1 MADAPNTQNASIPAK
16 SADPAV
22 DTNRAAPSVQSVEA
36 VQQAEA
42 KAFEAQVKAAEASKS
57 PEQRSADQARAA
69 ADEARRKA
77 AADDAA
83 ANALP
88 DRMTVVEAKIMA
100 PVPDDMGAGD
110 HMAQKFRNDPDNPHI
125 YKGDHADPE
134 KATERL
140 RLIAPDHPSGFVT
153 TVVHPEM
160 VGDYLRAG
168 WDRY

>member
-1 MADAPNTQNASIPAK
+1 MADANTTNASIPAK
-16 SADPAV
+16 SADPLV
-22 DTNRAAPSVQSVEA
+22 DTNRAAPSVQSTEA

-42 KAFEAQVKAAEASKS
+42 KVLDAQAKAAEAAKS
-57 PEQRSADQARAA
+57 PEQRAADQARVA
-69 ADEARRKA
+69 ADETRRKA

-83 ANALP
+83 TNALP
-88 DRMTVVEAKIMA
+88 DRMTVEEAKIIA
-100 PVPDDMGAGD
+100 PVPPDMGAGD
-110 HMAQKFRNDPDNPHI
+110 HMAQSFRNQPENPHI

-153 TVVHPEM
+153 TAVHLDL